1 MYESSLVMHSRFQH
15 DVNSDVALSAFT
27 DVMLAV
33 IPIAAFWRLQL
44 KRMTKIGLCLLMGT
58 TMLYVSP
65 SEMAR

>member
-1 MYESSLVMHSRFQH
+1 MRNRVQH
-15 DVNSDVALSAFT
+15 DVNGDVALSAFT
-27 DVMLAV
+27 DVMLAI

-44 KRMTKIGLCLLMGT
+44 KTMTKIGLCLLMGT